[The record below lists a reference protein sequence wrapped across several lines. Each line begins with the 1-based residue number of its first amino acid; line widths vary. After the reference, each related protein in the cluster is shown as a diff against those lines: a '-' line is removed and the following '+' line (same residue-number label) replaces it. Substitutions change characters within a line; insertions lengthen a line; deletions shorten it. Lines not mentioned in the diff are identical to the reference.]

1 MPFYRAFVVTCGA
14 VSKQRKVPNFL
25 LSSAETIVCSPLR
38 GWLASRCSGWRG
50 GLHAFML
57 VPHQDDWDDHPL
69 LQSTTSRASSSRAKF
84 RQLSKA
90 EKKSRENN
98 WNSHQFIP
106 TPASLRGINLLAGK
120 TAERRAEPW
129 SLDMTYFVNL
139 LKLGQQPW
147 VFGYGREDQT
157 EAEQEST
164 AQSRYW
170 ESTARDVHDLESWSK
185 SKRLQ
190 AKLRIAATSPKP
202 DWDSSPMHGQPW
214 ALRGLKPVTS
224 EPWDR
229 DARIRDSK
237 DPDELRRLRQQR
249 KQPTPYELEGR
260 NLLQLTI
267 RR

>member
-1 MPFYRAFVVTCGA
+1 
-14 VSKQRKVPNFL
+14 
-25 LSSAETIVCSPLR
+25 
-38 GWLASRCSGWRG
+38 
-50 GLHAFML
+50 ML
-57 VPHQDDWDDHPL
+57 VPNQDGWDDHPL
-69 LQSTTSRASSSRAKF
+69 LQSTAPRSSRSASSSRAKF

-90 EKKSRENN
+90 EKKSRENK

-129 SLDMTYFVNL
+129 SLDANYFVNL

-147 VFGYGREDQT
+147 VFGYGREEQT

-190 AKLRIAATSPKP
+190 AKLRGASEPKP
-202 DWDSSPMHGQPW
+202 EWDSSPMHGQPW

-229 DARIRDSK
+229 DARIRDSN
-237 DPDELRRLRQQR
+237 DPDERRRQRQLR

-260 NLLQLTI
+260 DLLQLTI

>member
-1 MPFYRAFVVTCGA
+1 
-14 VSKQRKVPNFL
+14 
-25 LSSAETIVCSPLR
+25 
-38 GWLASRCSGWRG
+38 
-50 GLHAFML
+50 ML

-249 KQPTPYELEGR
+249 KQPTPYELEGI